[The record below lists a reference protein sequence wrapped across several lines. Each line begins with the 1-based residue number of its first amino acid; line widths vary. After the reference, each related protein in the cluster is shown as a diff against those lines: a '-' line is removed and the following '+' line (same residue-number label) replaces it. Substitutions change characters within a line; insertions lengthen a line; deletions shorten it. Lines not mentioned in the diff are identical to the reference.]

1 MAAICPWG
9 LQFFSIFNNLIIF
22 SSAHK
27 VAIVCD
33 SYHFGILRVW
43 AITYQKS
50 HSQNLVEPPFL
61 GQKQNGH
68 HSSLKFT
75 IFLIFNNLIIFSS
88 AHKNAIV
95 CDSYHFAILRVWAV
109 LCSNYIPFFKVKPTF
124 LIQKQNGCQLQ
135 LKLLIPS
142 LLDD

>member
-1 MAAICPWG
+1 VNIPATNCKRIEPYIFGILRFLAITYQKSHSQNLVEPPFLVQKQNG
-9 LQFFSIFNNLIIF
+9 HHSSLRFNIFPIFSNLIIF

-33 SYHFGILRVW
+33 SYHF
-43 AITYQKS
+43 AI
-50 HSQNLVEPPFL
+50 F
-61 GQKQNGH
+61 
-68 HSSLKFT
+68 
-75 IFLIFNNLIIFSS
+75 
-88 AHKNAIV
+88 
-95 CDSYHFAILRVWAV
+95 RVWAV
-109 LCSNYIPFFKVKPTF
+109 LRSNYIPFFKVKPTF